1 MEWYLQSL
9 STKMAAQILH
19 TKADVERYLGGHVMR
34 SSVVQGI
41 FSGSW
46 VLLGGGNIC
55 YISAIELICIG
66 VIEMFL
72 QLLCLCCLLSLIA
85 LQFLT

>member
-1 MEWYLQSL
+1 
-9 STKMAAQILH
+9 
-19 TKADVERYLGGHVMR
+19 MR

-85 LQFLT
+85 FAIFDLAVSRTFDISELGATWNTNLFFT